1 MDPSQDCADLNK
13 SSGGSTTALAGVL
26 KDTVVADFNLEE
38 KQTHLLQKFGDIT
51 IDKLQISAL
60 FLFFTFEKA
69 DCSIFALSASPLIFS
84 TTPQFS
90 FFEPD

>member
-51 IDKLQISAL
+51 IDKLRISVL
-60 FLFFTFEKA
+60 FSLFSNFRKGRLLYIRPV
-69 DCSIFALSASPLIFS
+69 SRSRLHQSSPLVREGFK
-84 TTPQFS
+84 
-90 FFEPD
+90 

>member
-38 KQTHLLQKFGDIT
+38 KQTHLLQKIGDIT
-51 IDKLQISAL
+51 IDKLQISVLKRQIAL
-60 FLFFTFEKA
+60 
-69 DCSIFALSASPLIFS
+69 LSDPSPIIGNAC
-84 TTPQFS
+84 Q
-90 FFEPD
+90 

>member
-38 KQTHLLQKFGDIT
+38 KQTHLLQKIGDIT
-51 IDKLQISAL
+51 IDKLQIS
-60 FLFFTFEKA
+60 FFYF
-69 DCSIFALSASPLIFS
+69 FFFS
-84 TTPQFS
+84 NFRQGRLLYIRPVGRS
-90 FFEPD
+90 RLH